1 MENYSTMV
9 RGWGGLVS
17 WGGLVCRSGLVSRSG
32 CCISTVLNISNV
44 SVVSI
49 NSVSYSLGTAVREEN
64 VVFSIGYSAI
74 SANVMR
80 IFEVDIRFENKM
92 VDMIPKFGTS
102 KKSGTWTLVKSLI
115 FTWIHFDQ
123 S

>member
-1 MENYSTMV
+1 MV

-17 WGGLVCRSGLVSRSG
+17 GSRLVCRSR
-32 CCISTVLNISNV
+32 CCVSTVLNISNI

-80 IFEVDIRFENKM
+80 IFEVDIRFENIM
-92 VDMIPKFGTS
+92 FDMIPKFGTS